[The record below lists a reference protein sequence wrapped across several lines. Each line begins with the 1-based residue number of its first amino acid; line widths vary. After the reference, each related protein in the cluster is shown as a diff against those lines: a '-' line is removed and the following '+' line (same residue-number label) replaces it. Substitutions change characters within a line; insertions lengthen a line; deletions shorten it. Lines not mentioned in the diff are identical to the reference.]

1 MKNLDDIRSEINAV
15 DDELLNLI
23 IRRLNLSKDVA
34 EYKKANNLPILD
46 RDREKWILDH
56 ISEGIDKDLVVPL
69 RETYETLFRVSRRRQ
84 SQLIDPDDSFINS
97 VVDTFTDADFPTTG
111 SVAISGDNN
120 DATVAKKLFDNPLL
134 VTLNNDLKV
143 VDAVNAGLCQFGIL
157 PIEDNRSGANAM
169 TYDLLAQKTCHIV
182 RGIKVNLHYKMVS
195 ANNVPFSSL
204 KTVVLDQRTYIHC
217 SDFLAGLDCNIIKK
231 GRTDIMN
238 DLENPSDNF
247 IAWIIPSHIE
257 ISDALHVIR
266 EEVANPGDYMRYICL
281 AKDQNI
287 YPNVNCVSLMFSTPN
302 QPGGLDNILSPL
314 AALDINLNML
324 ESRPVVTGDVTES
337 RFFMDMGADVRAE
350 QVQTIINDL
359 SRDYPD
365 FTLLGAYENV
375 ELSL

>member
-15 DDELLNLI
+15 DDELLKLI

-34 EYKKANNLPILD
+34 AYKKANDLPILD
-46 RDREKWILDH
+46 RSREEWILDH
-56 ISEGIDKDLVVPL
+56 ITEDMDSDLVVPL

-84 SQLIDPDDSFINS
+84 SQLIDPDNSFING
-97 VVDTFTDADFPTTG
+97 VTDTFTDKAFPTTG
-111 SVAISGDNN
+111 SVAIAGDNN

-204 KTVVLDQRTYIHC
+204 KTVVLDQRSYIHC
-217 SDFLAGLDCNIIKK
+217 SDFLATLDCNIIKK
-231 GRTDIMN
+231 GRTDIQH
-238 DLENPSDNF
+238 DLENPSDDF

-257 ISDALHVIR
+257 VSDALHTIR
-266 EEVANPGDYMRYICL
+266 KEVANPGDYIRYICL
-281 AKDQNI
+281 DKKQDI
-287 YPNVNCVSLMFSTPN
+287 YPDVNCVRLMLATPN
-302 QPGGLDNILSPL
+302 VPGGLDNILSPL
-314 AALDINLNML
+314 AALGINLSLL

-337 RFFMDMGADVRAE
+337 RFFMDMEADIRAS
-350 QVQTIINDL
+350 QVQTIVNDL
-359 SRDYPD
+359 SRDCPT
-365 FTLLGAYENV
+365 FALLGAYKNV
-375 ELSL
+375 EIDL